1 MKRIVYA
8 LIAIDLILF
17 MALMW
22 VNTDPEISL
31 LPPVQGVEQ
40 LVLVSEKTPAKIA
53 SIVKVDKAEVKIKAP
68 EAGKKE
74 AVQVQVDAGQ
84 CYQMA
89 YFTSHH
95 DAEAALSGMNTLG
108 YKTRL
113 DTIYP
118 EKGRLLV
125 YLPSF
130 QDIEQARKVTQ
141 ELRSKGIKDY
151 QILAIKGSTN
161 AISLGVFSHADTA
174 KERIKEISRLGYEP
188 VVQSVVGPPIKYRVY
203 FYKINRSILNKD
215 ERQFLINSFKKV
227 KINTIKCES

>member
-8 LIAIDLILF
+8 LIAINLVLF

-22 VNTDPEISL
+22 VNTESEISL

-40 LVLVSEKTPAKIA
+40 LVLVSEKTPAKIV
-53 SIVKVDKAEVKIKAP
+53 SIAKADKAEAKRKALK
-68 EAGKKE
+68 AGKKE
-74 AVQVQVDAGQ
+74 TAQMQVVVSQ

-89 YFTSHH
+89 YFTSHQ
-95 DAEAALSGMNTLG
+95 DAEAAISGMSTLG

-130 QDIEQARKVTQ
+130 QDINQARKVTE
-141 ELRSKGIKDY
+141 ELKSKGIKDY
-151 QILAIKGSTN
+151 QILAIKGNTN

-174 KERIKEISRLGYEP
+174 KERIKEIRKLGYEP

-215 ERQFLINSFKKV
+215 ERQFLTNSFKKV
-227 KINTIKCES
+227 KIITIKCES